1 MLPCEYTII
10 GLISLEKQT
19 RKEIVMVIY
28 LSDDL
33 CYRLLYATTGSNL
46 VGTYFFGLEKCI
58 IICSFVV

>member
-1 MLPCEYTII
+1 M
-10 GLISLEKQT
+10 QT

-46 VGTYFFGLEKCI
+46 VVAYFFGLEKCI
-58 IICSFVV
+58 IICSFVL

>member
-46 VGTYFFGLEKCI
+46 VVAYFFGLEKCI
-58 IICSFVV
+58 IICSFVR

>member
-1 MLPCEYTII
+1 MP
-10 GLISLEKQT
+10 LISLEIQT

-33 CYRLLYATTGSNL
+33 CSRLLYATTGSNL
-46 VGTYFFGLEKCI
+46 VGTYFFGLEKYI

>member
-1 MLPCEYTII
+1 M
-10 GLISLEKQT
+10 QT

-33 CYRLLYATTGSNL
+33 CLGLLYATTGSNL